1 MLNAPRL
8 WYRKVDDTFAITSLD
23 PGEAQ
28 QNLNSIDENIK
39 FTMKKTS
46 KEKLLFQDYINA
58 VQYTHFS
65 SKQPLHVKLSTIK
78 ILVRREKF
86 VCSDQTSLNEEVL
99 YIRKTMQLNGYPLI
113 VLKKITTSFKRRVSI
128 IK

>member
-1 MLNAPRL
+1 
-8 WYRKVDDTFAITSLD
+8 
-23 PGEAQ
+23 
-28 QNLNSIDENIK
+28 
-39 FTMKKTS
+39 MKKTS
-46 KEKLLFQDYINA
+46 KEKLLFLDYINA

-99 YIRKTMQLNGYPLI
+99 YIRKTMQLNGYPLT
-113 VLKKITTSFKRRVSI
+113 VLKKKTTSFKRRVSI